1 MMARSQRVPHDDF
14 SLLLLY
20 CYSLLQFERENQI
33 VKGANFA
40 TRLVPGRTN
49 LVAVLVRRG
58 PLGGNGCD
66 RH

>member
-1 MMARSQRVPHDDF
+1 MMTF
-14 SLLLLY
+14 LY
-20 CYSLLQFERENQI
+20 YCCTATVYYNLKGRTKI

-40 TRLVPGRTN
+40 TRLVPGQTN
-49 LVAVLVRRG
+49 LVAVLVPRG